1 MRSTP
6 ICDGERDQSRVATGV
21 ATNGARAVFSG
32 TRADTTPSPTPL
44 SDTSRIVV
52 SKDQVSCDLAG
63 EAAIVNLKNGVYY
76 GLDPV
81 GARIWN
87 LIREPVT
94 FAHIRDSLVED
105 YDVEP
110 VRAEADIREFLT
122 RLAEQGLVEIS
133 S

>member
-6 ICDGERDQSRVATGV
+6 ICDGARDQSGVATGV

-52 SKDQVSCDLAG
+52 SKDQVSCLAG

-110 VRAEADIREFLT
+110 GRAEADIREFLT